1 MNARRGRRRAHDL
14 VAPIFLV
21 ALSLAG
27 VAWAFPE
34 NLPIWRAIAVIVGWA
49 GTGLL
54 VGSLALMVREPRWSG
69 LLGGLDT
76 MYRWHHRGGVIGY
89 VLLLCH
95 PLALGMAGLE
105 ASPRTAWQAIAP
117 WYLSWPEWL
126 GWFGLLLLMAG
137 LATTFSRRIGYRR
150 WRALHYLTAL
160 GAISGLAH
168 VFVILGEAGA
178 FLAFIGLATIALAW
192 RLLATDRGLSAHP
205 YRVTHV
211 TPKAAD
217 TIEAALAPCGGA
229 FPVKPGQFVLAAFG
243 DGPIYRGCGEFHPF
257 SVSGIGPGGVLT
269 VGVKALGPCTR
280 RIQSLEPGTL
290 VRLQGPF
297 GRFLADNVEKP
308 QLWIAGG
315 IGITPFM
322 AAIRRGQLPPT
333 TTLIY
338 LYRDAREA
346 AFLDELQSRAD
357 VDPTFEL
364 IAEASGESLPDVPA
378 LLSRVTRLGQRQ
390 VQICGPKGLVEAVT
404 ARLRE
409 LGQPTQSIQYESFD
423 FR

>member
-1 MNARRGRRRAHDL
+1 MSARHRGLRARDL
-14 VAPIFLV
+14 GAPIFLV
-21 ALSLAG
+21 TLSLAG
-27 VAWAFPE
+27 IGWAFPE
-34 NLPIWRAIAVIVGWA
+34 NLSLWRSISIIAAWA

-69 LLGGLDT
+69 MLGGLDT
-76 MYRWHHRGGVIGY
+76 MYLWHHRAGVIGY

-95 PLALGMAGLE
+95 PLALGMSGLGE
-105 ASPRTAWQAIAP
+105 SARAAWLAIAP
-117 WYLSWPEWL
+117 WHLSWPEWL
-126 GWFGLLLLMAG
+126 GWFGLLFLMGG
-137 LATTFSRRIGYRR
+137 LATTFSRRMDYRH
-150 WRALHYLTAL
+150 WRALHYLAAL

-168 VFVILGEAGA
+168 VVVIVGDAGA

-211 TPKAAD
+211 TSKALD
-217 TIEAALAPCGGA
+217 TIEASLAPCGGA
-229 FPVKPGQFVLAAFG
+229 LPVKPGQFVLAAFG
-243 DGPIYRGCGEFHPF
+243 DGPVYHGCGEFHPF
-257 SVSGIGPGGVLT
+257 SVSGIGRGGVLT
-269 VGVKALGPCTR
+269 VGVKALGPCTQ

-297 GRFLADNVEKP
+297 GRFLADNAEKP

-322 AAIRRGQLPPT
+322 AAIRSGKLPRP

-338 LYRDAREA
+338 LYREARDA
-346 AFLDELQSRAD
+346 AFLDELKSRAD
-357 VDPTFEL
+357 VDPEFEL
-364 IAEASGESLPDVPA
+364 IAEASGESFPDVSA
-378 LLSRVTRLGQRQ
+378 MLSRVSRIGQRQ
-390 VQICGPKGLVEAVT
+390 VEICGPKGLVTAVT
-404 ARLRE
+404 TRLRE
-409 LGQPTQSIQYESFD
+409 LGQPAQSIQFESFD